1 MKKETDTIKQI
12 SRQKFEMKTK
22 KGEKK
27 KGLKTERKKEKKKRA
42 QSNQNHSRV

>member
-27 KGLKTERKKEKKKRA
+27 KGLKTERKKEKKRA